1 MLEIA
6 LLQEMNHPMI
16 VTCTTVLQDP
26 KCLYIIQELCD
37 GGKRVCYLNVQC
49 DNRRSCFLS
58 LQTLQCS
65 ATDLVHYHSQLL
77 PAWDTILHL
86 LVS

>member
-26 KCLYIIQELCD
+26 KCLYVIQELCN

-49 DNRRSCFLS
+49 SIGCSYFLS

-65 ATDLVHYHSQLL
+65 ATDLVHYHSQSL
-77 PAWDTILHL
+77 PAWVTMHL
-86 LVS
+86 LIS